1 MPQHL
6 NTLVQNP
13 VTEPL
18 HLVKDDVS
26 VHKFGG
32 SSLANAQCIERVVEI
47 LKDNAKL
54 SDLVVV
60 SANGKTTDQLFLL
73 LAKAQQ
79 VTEFDQQL
87 AQVKAN
93 QQQLVNE
100 LLSETNEQQE
110 QQELLSA
117 LDADINKIQQWQ
129 RNDELTSQRNNLLA
143 FGEVWSARLLAKVIN
158 TKVCAANAIDA
169 REVYILDS
177 SNNFQLNES
186 LSQKNLTNKKLDGQL
201 NILTGFIAS
210 DEQGRTQTLGRNG
223 SDYSATI
230 AAHLLNASN
239 TVLWTDI
246 DGIYSADP
254 RVVPNARKLHRL
266 ENSVAKELGRLGN
279 PVLHANTLNPLATHN
294 IHLHVASS
302 FAPTITGTEIGAFG
316 DIAKQEISVTHNND
330 LLYIHSDDFT
340 TDILAQIELRF
351 QPLYQCADQTCV
363 VLSQQFSDLALQY
376 LEQHELSFSQKPVS
390 LIAIV
395 GYNIASRGEIKA
407 RFKRAL
413 TGEPIA
419 KFVGSDNGHSLLAF
433 FDDACSV
440 EFVNKV
446 HSNVTKD
453 SRNIG
458 LVVAGLGNIGQ
469 RFLEM
474 LPEQLSRVHALEN
487 LHLVGLATSKK
498 ALINTDGIDAKQALE
513 LFADNSKDYD
523 NKQLVQWLEHHPYD
537 ELVLV
542 DITPSSDFSDLYH
555 DFFEQGIHVI
565 SANKSAGASNS
576 ANYQSLLKAMQ
587 SSNSKWLVN
596 ATVGAGLPIN
606 YALNDL
612 IQSGDTVEEI
622 SGIFS
627 GTLSLLFANFDGS
640 VPFSQLLL
648 DALEQGF
655 TEPDP
660 RDDLSGLD
668 VQRKLLILARLAGY
682 ELELED
688 IDCENLVPEF
698 AQSLGL
704 TEFLQRANELDSYYA
719 DKLAQ
724 AQQQN
729 GCLRYVARFIDVDNK
744 ITAKVGLEILANDHA
759 FANLTPCDNVFLLKS
774 VWYQDNPL
782 IIRGPGAGRDVT
794 AGGLHSDLVNL
805 CKELAVTTKA
815 VEIKGIN

>member
-1 MPQHL
+1 MSQQL
-6 NTLVQNP
+6 NKIATEASA
-13 VTEPL
+13 EPL
-18 HLVKDDVS
+18 RVVPKEIS

-32 SSLANAQCIERVVEI
+32 SSLANAQCIERVVAI
-47 LKDNAKL
+47 LKDNANL

-60 SANGKTTDQLFLL
+60 SANGKTTDQLFAL
-73 LAKAQQ
+73 LANDNDES
-79 VTEFDQQL
+79 EFNQQL
-87 AQVKAN
+87 ELVLAN
-93 QQQLVNE
+93 QQQLISE
-100 LLSETNEQQE
+100 LLSGQNEH
-110 QQELLSA
+110 ELLSA
-117 LDADINKIQQWQ
+117 LSADIDQIKLWRSNI
-129 RNDELTSQRNNLLA
+129 ELAAQRNNLLA
-143 FGEVWSARLLAKVIN
+143 FGEVWSARLLAKVIS
-158 TKVCAANAIDA
+158 TKICPANAIDA
-169 REVYILDS
+169 RQVYILDS
-177 SNNFQLNES
+177 TNNFQLDES
-186 LSQKNLTNKKLDGQL
+186 LSQQNLVNKKVTGQL

-210 DEQGRTQTLGRNG
+210 DEQGRAQTLGRNG
-223 SDYSATI
+223 SDFSATI

-316 DIAKQEISVTHNND
+316 EIAKQEISVTHNND
-330 LLYIHSDDFT
+330 LLYIHSDEFT
-340 TDILAQIELRF
+340 ADILAQIELRF
-351 QPLYQCADQTCV
+351 QPLYQCVDQTCV
-363 VLSQQFSDLALQY
+363 VLSQQFVDLALQY
-376 LEQHELSFSQKPVS
+376 LEQQQLSFSQKPVS
-390 LIAIV
+390 LIAVV

-419 KFVGSDNGHSLLAF
+419 KFVGSENGHSLLAF

-446 HSNVTKD
+446 HNKVTKD
-453 SRNIG
+453 TRNIG

-474 LPEQLSRVHALEN
+474 LPAQLTRVHALEN
-487 LHLVGLATSKK
+487 VHLVGLATSKK
-498 ALINTDGIDAKQALE
+498 ALINTDGIDAKHAVE
-513 LFADNSKDYD
+513 LFSEQSKNYD

-542 DITPSSDFSDLYH
+542 DITPSSAFSDLYH

-565 SANKSAGASNS
+565 SANKSAGASDPE
-576 ANYQSLLKAMQ
+576 NYHNLLAKMEL
-587 SSNSKWLVN
+587 SKSKWLVN

-612 IQSGDTVEEI
+612 KQSGDVIEEI

-640 VPFSQLLL
+640 VPFSELLI

-682 ELELED
+682 DLALED
-688 IDCENLVPEF
+688 IACENLVPEF
-698 AQSLGL
+698 AQKLELS
-704 TEFLQRANELDSYYA
+704 EFLARANELDSYYG

-729 GCLRYVARFIDVDNK
+729 GCLRYIARFIDVDNK
-744 ITAKVGLEILANDHA
+744 ISARVGLEILPNDHA

-774 VWYQDNPL
+774 AWYQDNPL